1 MNKEYKMND
10 YRQLFQSRAN
20 DYHFA
25 MQKYPDVRNNEFN
38 SLLSSINFSNVKEA
52 LDIPSGGGYLKRYI
66 PNHVNLKSV
75 DFSEGFVNDS
85 IELVSPNKLP
95 FESNAFDAV
104 FSLSGM
110 HHLENVP
117 LFVEECLRIIK
128 TDGRFVFADVEKGSN
143 VDYFLNKF
151 VNEYNSLGH
160 DGNFFFKD
168 YFVGYPEIQNKL
180 IDCYLSDYPFVF
192 NGENDMVHFFKL
204 FFGLDKASDTIILE
218 GVQDIL
224 GVNKTNNGI
233 DVNWGLIQFQFGK

>member
-1 MNKEYKMND
+1 MND

-25 MQKYPDVRNNEFN
+25 MQKYPDARNNEFD
-38 SLLSSINFSNVKEA
+38 SLISSVDFSNVKEV

-75 DFSEGFVNDS
+75 DFSEGFINDS
-85 IELVSPNKLP
+85 IALVSPDKLP
-95 FESNAFDAV
+95 FESDSFDVA

-128 TDGRFVFADVEKGSN
+128 NDGSFVFADVEKGSK

-168 YFVGYPEIQNKL
+168 YFMEYPAVQSKL
-180 IDCYLSDYPFVF
+180 INCQLNNYPFVF
-192 NGENDMVHFFKL
+192 NDLNDMIHFFKL
-204 FFGLDKASDTIILE
+204 FFGLDKASDAIVLE
-218 GVQDIL
+218 GVRDIL
-224 GVNKTNNGI
+224 GINKTNNNI
-233 DVNWGLIQFQFGK
+233 EVNWGLIQFQLKK